1 MSSGRTLKTR
11 GTFVAE
17 IIANERLCDEHF
29 LLRLRADGFPP
40 SRAGQFVQLQCS
52 QPTQQPGPHMVDWPD
67 GLPPKLTQQELTGCR
82 PLLRR
87 PFSLAGRR
95 ETKDGVELDVIYRTV
110 GPGTGWLAK
119 VQPGEQ
125 LSVLGPLGN
134 GFTIRDDKPAAALV
148 GGGVGI
154 PPVLY
159 LAEALA
165 AAGKDVTAFVGS
177 RSANLLPLELVADS
191 PPDADGR
198 PALCVRQFSTLG
210 IEAVVATDDGTLG
223 VEGFVSGALARW
235 LGRKAP
241 SPAGIVVY
249 SCGPEAMM
257 AAVADTCIAA
267 GIECQLA
274 LERYMACGMGACQ
287 SCVVKIREGSE
298 QGWSFKLCCTDG
310 PVFDAGDVIW

>member
-1 MSSGRTLKTR
+1 MSPGRTLKTR

-29 LLRLRADGFPP
+29 CLRLRADEFPP
-40 SRAGQFVQLQCS
+40 SRAGQFVQLQCCRPAE
-52 QPTQQPGPHMVDWPD
+52 QGGLGEVDWPE
-67 GLPPKLTQQELTGCR
+67 GKWPKLAQPELTR
-82 PLLRR
+82 RHPLLRR

-95 ETKDGVELDVIYRTV
+95 DVQGGVELDVIYRTI
-110 GPGTGWLAK
+110 GAGTARLAGL
-119 VQPGEQ
+119 QPAER

-134 GFTIRDDKPAAALV
+134 GFTLGNNKPAAVLV

-154 PPVLY
+154 PPLLY

-165 AAGKDVTAFVGS
+165 SAGKDVTAFVGS
-177 RSANLLPLELVADS
+177 RSANLLPLELVADK
-191 PPDADGR
+191 PPDANGK
-198 PALCVRQFSTLG
+198 PALCIRQFSALG
-210 IEAVVATDDGTLG
+210 IEAAVATDDGTLG

-235 LGRKAP
+235 LGRKTI
-241 SPAGIVVY
+241 SPGSLVVY

-274 LERYMACGMGACQ
+274 LERYMACGMGTCQ
-287 SCVVKIREGSE
+287 SCVVKIRDESE

-310 PVFDAGDVIW
+310 PVFDARDVLW